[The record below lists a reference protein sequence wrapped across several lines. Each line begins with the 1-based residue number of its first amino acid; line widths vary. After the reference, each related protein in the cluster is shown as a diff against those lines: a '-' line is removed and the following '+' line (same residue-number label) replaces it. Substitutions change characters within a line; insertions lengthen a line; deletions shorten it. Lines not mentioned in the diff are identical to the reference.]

1 MEKTEIVLVVWD
13 KKSLKNAVKKLKFGV
28 ANLTA
33 IISDGHKEKIFH
45 AGKRQFP
52 IFSFAQIQQPA
63 KRYSNA
69 LWMIGDNL
77 KKKYYLRRMKKFL
90 TASGVP
96 EDNIFNL
103 DTFDEEIFSK
113 MSETW
118 RANVKHVEEN
128 GADFF
133 ATGNE
138 SMCNGLHLEFI
149 PRVYR
154 SVSTPGGANLAD
166 GNQTLKQS
174 YLTAKHIFEHVAPR
188 TVKFVLI
195 GLTPESFIRDDKES
209 AVDFQFIFKFK
220 TSPKKVD
227 LNFDAKKKS
236 YRKAF
241 SAKAIADWKDEI
253 KLPKT
258 DADSSPDDNAA
269 PEFRF
274 VTNTDSEDDNKNI
287 KILKDYIQLCLD
299 NGAQPVGVIFPVAQA
314 MRKNYDEKILTEFRE
329 TIRHLEE
336 TSKFLCIDMFDV
348 ELDYDC
354 FCDMAHLNKKGMRRV
369 NALLSARLCN
379 LDLIPLENFCD
390 MTYEYFNAMSYAA
403 PKEEYH
409 ALIDRVFEKSAQRI
423 SRKRKINIGFVLYL
437 SAEWCGDN
445 LYNLFLDD
453 DRFETTIFLCMRVA
467 ENNNELFRKDFLRGI
482 EQFKSRNLKVF
493 PVDGEEAKIPPQN
506 VLVFLIPYFTHLP
519 KVFRPENIITKTLI
533 VHITYSFSMAIRSSN
548 YHNRNI
554 FRTSWKVF
562 FASVIARDVHRK
574 ACKIGLP
581 RGIYSG
587 YPRTD
592 IFFEKNSNLQFPWK
606 MAHPDAKKIIW
617 APHWSIGESTHYATF
632 QWNYQFMYDFA
643 KAHPEISWIVKP
655 HPGLFFAAVKEKVF
669 PDIEAFKE
677 YLRNWHNLPN
687 ALVYTGG
694 YYQAIFATSDGMIQD
709 CSSFIAEYQFV
720 DNPMIY
726 LTRAGEK
733 FNPLGTEIL
742 KVSYTV
748 DGKDFD
754 AIAATIQRVFIEG
767 DDYKAA
773 ERREVFDK
781 YLNYP
786 KLNGMPASEFIY
798 KNIADDVKGES

>member
-1 MEKTEIVLVVWD
+1 MEKAEIVLVVWD
-13 KKSLKNAVKKLKFGV
+13 KKSLKSAVKKLKFGV
-28 ANLTA
+28 SNLAA
-33 IISDGHKEKIFH
+33 IISDGNKEKIFH
-45 AGKRQFP
+45 AGKRQIP
-52 IFSFAQIQQPA
+52 IFRFEQIQQSVKKYP
-63 KRYSNA
+63 NA

-77 KKKYYLRRMKKFL
+77 KKKYYLRKMKKFL
-90 TASGVP
+90 AASGVP

-103 DTFDEEIFSK
+103 DVFDAEIFSQV
-113 MSETW
+113 SEKW
-118 RANVKHVEEN
+118 LANVRHVEEN

-133 ATGNE
+133 ATGDE
-138 SMCNGLHLEFI
+138 SMCNSLHLEFI

-154 SVSTPGGANLAD
+154 SLTTPGGANLSD
-166 GNQTLKQS
+166 FHQTLYQS
-174 YLTAKHIFEHVAPR
+174 YLTAKHVFEHVEPR
-188 TVKFVLI
+188 TVKLVLI
-195 GLTPESFIRDDKES
+195 GLTPKIFTRDDKES
-209 AVDFQFIFKFK
+209 DVDFNFIFNFK
-220 TSPKKVD
+220 TSQRKVD
-227 LNFDAKKKS
+227 LNFDALKKS
-236 YRKAF
+236 YRNTF
-241 SAKAIADWKDEI
+241 SVKAIANWKDEVPP
-253 KLPKT
+253 PKT
-258 DADSSPDDNAA
+258 DIDSPDDNLA
-269 PEFRF
+269 PDFHF
-274 VTNTDSEDDNKNI
+274 VTNTSSEIDNKNI
-287 KILKDYIQLCLD
+287 QILKDYIQLCLD

-314 MRKNYDEKILTEFRE
+314 MRKDYDEKILTRFRE

-354 FCDMAHLNKKGMRRV
+354 FCDMTHLNKRGVRRV

-379 LDLIPLENFCD
+379 LSLIPVENFCD

-409 ALIDRVFEKSAQRI
+409 ALIERVFEKSAQRI
-423 SRKRKINIGFVLYL
+423 RRKRKINIGFVLYL
-437 SAEWCGDN
+437 SAEWCGDD
-445 LYNLFLDD
+445 LYNLFLNDE
-453 DRFETTIFLCMRVA
+453 RFETTIFLCMRVSK
-467 ENNNELFRKDFLRGI
+467 NNNELFRKDFLRGI
-482 EQFKSRNLKVF
+482 AQFKSRNLKVV

-519 KVFRPENIITKTLI
+519 KIFRPENITTKTLM
-533 VHITYSFSMAIRSSN
+533 VHITYSFSMAIRSGN
-548 YHNRNI
+548 YHNRSI
-554 FRTSWKVF
+554 FRVSWKVF
-562 FASVIARDVHRK
+562 FASIIARDVHRK

-592 IFFEKNSNLQFPWK
+592 IFFDKNSNFQFTWK
-606 MAHPDAKKIIW
+606 MARPDAKKIIW
-617 APHWSIGESTHYATF
+617 APHWSIGEGTTYATF
-632 QWNYQFMYDFA
+632 QWNYQFLYDFA
-643 KAHPEISWIVKP
+643 KAHPEISWVVKP

-669 PDIEAFKE
+669 LTIEAFKE
-677 YLRNWHNLPN
+677 YLQSWHNLPN
-687 ALVYTGG
+687 AQVYTGG

-754 AIAATIQRVFIEG
+754 TIAATIQRVFIEG

-773 ERREVFDK
+773 ERRAVFDK